1 MNKKHFKKHIVT
13 VLILTLVSFCGCLHQ
28 GDYKQ
33 SDDNGEEKLFTESD
47 TKESSNNEVIIYE
60 IQPLGGKGIQSMPM
74 VKEENNSQEAVDK
87 KQYSYLD
94 GEMNIK
100 LSYTVDNLGEIIV
113 NGEKLNLQSTGN
125 IYEGTPKIYI
135 IDINE
140 DNKKDIIISWKGW
153 RLCKMIVLLSD
164 GNSYVE
170 AVPDNNVDDLDIT
183 FLDGFKMNVVSKK
196 YNFNKEFNIA
206 SYYKDL
212 LVTDNIYDEKGDCLS
227 KEYKISTKN
236 PETAQIECYEVNEHI
251 IIAEKLHIL
260 DGSYST
266 GVSIICYY
274 KAEGSS
280 LKKQQ
285 TLIVNENWSLY

>member
-1 MNKKHFKKHIVT
+1 MNKNHFKKHIVAI
-13 VLILTLVSFCGCLHQ
+13 LILALVSFCGCFRQ
-28 GDYKQ
+28 GDYNQ
-33 SDDNGEEKLFTESD
+33 SDDNGDEKLLTEND
-47 TKESSNNEVIIYE
+47 TKEDNNNEVTIYE
-60 IQPLGGKGIQSMPM
+60 IKPLGGEIIQFIPM
-74 VKEENNSQEAVDK
+74 VKEENSGQETVDK

-94 GEMNIK
+94 DEMNIK
-100 LSYTVDNLGEIIV
+100 LSYAVDNPGEIVV
-113 NGEKLNLQSTGN
+113 NGKKLTLQSTAN

-135 IDINE
+135 TDINK
-140 DNKKDIIISWKGW
+140 DNKKDIIISWRGW
-153 RLCKMIVLLSD
+153 RLCKIIVFLSD

-170 AVPDNNVDDLDIT
+170 AVPDNNVEDLDIT
-183 FLDGFKMNVVSKK
+183 FLDGFKMNVVSKE

-212 LVTDNIYDEKGDCLS
+212 LVTDNIYDKNGDCLN

-236 PETAQIECYEVNEHI
+236 PETAQIECYKVNGEI

-266 GVSIICYY
+266 GVSIVCYY
-274 KAEGSS
+274 KAEGNS